1 MSAADAGKR
10 WDGTAQFYDLL
21 AYGAEK
27 RWATAKRA
35 LFSRMLPDKRI
46 LFAAL
51 GTGLDVAFFPPGRHI
66 VAIDISPRMLER
78 AAARVASYPGEID
91 VRCMDITALEF
102 PDEHFD
108 QVFTSCTFCSV
119 PDPMAGL
126 QSLYR
131 VMKPGAEMAMFEHTG
146 SRFFPF
152 NLLLDMC
159 NPICRHIGP
168 EMNRETVAN
177 VARAGFSVQAV
188 NNIFLDVVKTIHAR
202 KPEEL
207 A

>member
-1 MSAADAGKR
+1 MSGMDAGKR

-27 RWATAKRA
+27 RWAAAKRE
-35 LFSRMLPDKRI
+35 LFSRMQPGKRI

-51 GTGLDVAFFPPGRHI
+51 GTGLDVAFFPPGRTI

-78 AAARVASYPGEID
+78 ATARVAAYPGAMD
-91 VRCMDITALEF
+91 VRCMDITDLAF
-102 PDEHFD
+102 PDGWFD

-131 VMKPGAEMAMFEHTG
+131 VLKPGGEMGMFEHTG
-146 SRFFPF
+146 SRIFPF
-152 NLLLDMC
+152 NLLLEMC
-159 NPICRHIGP
+159 NPLCRHIGP
-168 EMNRETVAN
+168 EMNRDTVAN
-177 VARAGFSVQAV
+177 VARAGFVVQAV
-188 NNIFLDVVKTIHAR
+188 ENIFLDVVKRIRAS
-202 KPEEL
+202 KPEG
-207 A
+207 